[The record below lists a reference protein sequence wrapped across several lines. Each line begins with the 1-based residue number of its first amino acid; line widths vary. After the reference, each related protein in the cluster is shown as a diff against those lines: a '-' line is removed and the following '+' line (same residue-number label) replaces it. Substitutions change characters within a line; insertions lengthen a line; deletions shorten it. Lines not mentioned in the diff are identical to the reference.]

1 MEKAQEIIKHIFELY
16 LDDEP
21 TDDDVLVWCEKNMER
36 YRAYEEAFKDY
47 DTIDVLKAI
56 DEYWRYTSNKTKPTV
71 AKLLTMLNTNK
82 AEKQTKAE
90 EKAKYFCIEEKL
102 FHQDKE
108 LGRNTNCWYPHYKK
122 AVEYI
127 LEKLL
132 PSVIGMEEFNRIKS
146 DDLSEV
152 RGRKYRLALENGLF
166 DKFDEIL
173 QQVARGEI

>member
-21 TDDDVLVWCEKNMER
+21 TDDDILVWCEKNMER

-82 AEKQTKAE
+82 AEKQTKTVLGEREAT
-90 EKAKYFCIEEKL
+90 
-102 FHQDKE
+102 KE
-108 LGRNTNCWYPHYKK
+108 RLRRKK
-122 AVEYI
+122 
-127 LEKLL
+127 
-132 PSVIGMEEFNRIKS
+132 
-146 DDLSEV
+146 
-152 RGRKYRLALENGLF
+152 
-166 DKFDEIL
+166 
-173 QQVARGEI
+173 

>member
-21 TDDDVLVWCEKNMER
+21 TDDDILVWCEKNMER

-90 EKAKYFCIEEKL
+90 EKAKYFCIEEDF
-102 FHQDKE
+102 FHKDIE
-108 LGRNTNCWYPHYKK
+108 LKRNTNCYYTHYKK

-127 LEKLL
+127 LNKLL
-132 PSVIGMEEFNRIKS
+132 PSTIGMEEFKRLDC
-146 DDLSEV
+146 DDYTIT
-152 RGRKYRLALENGLF
+152 RGKQYKIALENGLF
-166 DKFDEIL
+166 NKFDEIL

>member
-82 AEKQTKAE
+82 AEKQTKTE
-90 EKAKYFCIEEKL
+90 EKAKYFCIEKDF
-102 FHQDKE
+102 FHKDIE
-108 LGRNTNCWYPHYKK
+108 LKRNTNCYYPHYKK
-122 AVEYI
+122 AVDYI
-127 LEKLL
+127 LNKLL
-132 PSVIGMEEFNRIKS
+132 PSTIGMEEFKRLDCYDYTIT
-146 DDLSEV
+146 
-152 RGRKYRLALENGLF
+152 RGKQYKIALENGLF
-166 DKFDEIL
+166 NKFDEIL